1 MPQEAHPMHNHILV
15 SIALDHE
22 ELIAKKMA
30 TARELLADGGKIT
43 LFNVLEEVP
52 LTVIDF
58 VDLKPEAEIREHV
71 LGKLNAIADGASD
84 ISCELGNGKPGV
96 AIAHYAAQNGVDLI
110 ITGSHKPGAQDLFL
124 GSTAARVVRRASCSV
139 HVVR

>member
-1 MPQEAHPMHNHILV
+1 MHNHILV

-22 ELIAKKMA
+22 EHIAKKLKA
-30 TARELLADGGKIT
+30 ARQLLADGGRIT

-52 LTVIDF
+52 MTVIDF
-58 VDLKPEAEIREHV
+58 VDLKPEEEIRKFV
-71 LGKLNAIADGASD
+71 MGKLEAIADGAPD
-84 ISCELGNGKPGV
+84 ISCDVGNGKPGM
-96 AIAHYAAQNGVDLI
+96 AIPAYADSHGVDLI
-110 ITGSHKPGAQDLFL
+110 VTGSHKPGAQDLFL